1 MVILVKNN
9 KLTKKQEEIL
19 IYIKKYI
26 AKNDF
31 PPTVREVAK
40 AVNLSSPATVHVHL
54 TNLIQKGYIKR
65 NKKNNRMLE
74 LLVPNEF
81 ETVVTDEV
89 SIKLFKNNKRN
100 SSYKVLKS
108 SISKY
113 DEVIAFKMDDDS
125 MINAGI
131 LNGDILIFEISN
143 KFSYNDILLLKN
155 DKSFIVKEYLEDIN
169 DYLILGKLVKL
180 YREY

>member
-1 MVILVKNN
+1 MKNN
-9 KLTKKQEEIL
+9 KLTKKQEEVL

-89 SIKLFKNNKRN
+89 SIKLLQNNKRN

-113 DEVIAFKMDDDS
+113 DGVIAFKMDNDS
-125 MINAGI
+125 MIDAGI
-131 LNGDILIFEISN
+131 LKGDILIFETAN
-143 KFSYNDILLLKN
+143 KFNYNDIILFKQGEIL
-155 DKSFIVKEYLEDIN
+155 IAKEYSEDIDN
-169 DYLILGKLVKL
+169 YLVLGKLVKL